1 MFQVQEEL
9 AGQKNEF
16 EILDFLKFNF
26 KASVGLERAPAP
38 VSATDNG
45 DGDGVEMMKE
55 EGEEQ
60 VRVTFTRQRKY
71 DVFTLG

>member
-26 KASVGLERAPAP
+26 KASVGLERVPAP
-38 VSATDNG
+38 VSATDN
-45 DGDGVEMMKE
+45 GDGVEMMKE
-55 EGEEQ
+55 EGEEE
-60 VRVTFTRQRKY
+60 VRVTFTRQRKC